1 MRVGKRLLKPETV
14 TWLRDVL
21 QEGELTRSAIAR
33 EFCERDGWKNRQGVP
48 CAASARTALPR
59 LAEALA
65 LPLPPP
71 LPDNR
76 AGADPG
82 SVQAKPFAGR
92 LEQLGAVRLRLVEER
107 AERGPVCSHLLSAT
121 RGGPAPGCRGLHTWR
136 HVGRR
141 CRLR

>member
-14 TWLRDVL
+14 TWLREVL

-33 EFCERDGWKNRQGVP
+33 ELCERDGWKNRQGVP

-65 LPLPPP
+65 LPLPAP
-71 LPDNR
+71 LPQPDNR

-82 SVQAKPFAGR
+82 SVQAKPFTGR
-92 LEQLGAVRLRLVEER
+92 LEQLGAVRLSGWWKSARSVGCGGRCCWLVTR
-107 AERGPVCSHLLSAT
+107 WARRG
-121 RGGPAPGCRGLHTWR
+121 RPAS
-136 HVGRR
+136 V
-141 CRLR
+141 